1 MQRIKVVKGAL
12 PSSKNLLLTTI
23 IKWCSISTEIKVRVR
38 EQMAQKQ
45 TQVDLGIYP
54 TIKLM

>member
-1 MQRIKVVKGAL
+1 MKGAL